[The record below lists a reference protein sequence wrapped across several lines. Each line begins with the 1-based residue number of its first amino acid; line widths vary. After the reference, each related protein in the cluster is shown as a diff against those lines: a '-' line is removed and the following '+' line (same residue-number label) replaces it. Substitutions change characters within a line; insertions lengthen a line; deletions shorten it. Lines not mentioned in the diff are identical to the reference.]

1 MAALPTMPRGSALLA
16 AALSLAARPA
26 HGAPTRLIIDTDMSS
41 DCDDVGATCMAHAL
55 MTKGEAEIVAI
66 VHNTGLDTG
75 VGAISTINTWYG
87 RPDIPVG
94 AYKGQ
99 FNKGNRG
106 SYVDDLVKRFPSKI
120 KNASQVP
127 DALSVYRKALAGS
140 PDRSVWISSIGFTT
154 NIEALLKSGPDGA
167 SPMNGTEL
175 VAAKVAGIAWMG
187 GCYPDS
193 LKGPVHPEHNCKSPA
208 PSESS
213 G

>member
-1 MAALPTMPRGSALLA
+1 MARRSALLA
-16 AALSLAARPA
+16 AALSLAAKPA

-99 FNKGNRG
+99 FNAGNRG

-154 NIEALLKSGPDGA
+154 NIEALLKSVVV
-167 SPMNGTEL
+167 TESS
-175 VAAKVAGIAWMG
+175 AKTTPPRI
-187 GCYPDS
+187 
-193 LKGPVHPEHNCKSPA
+193 GPVRSTGGAQVRSVDISTVRNYCGDIRP
-208 PSESS
+208 
-213 G
+213 